1 MHRRSIIACSCGA
14 SCGET
19 SWAPIERSAS
29 LSDVKN
35 CSESRPPATM
45 RIVIAAGAGGEQHA
59 EEHHVDDAEQEDRDQ
74 HPDLQSGVAAE

>member
-29 LSDVKN
+29 LSEVKN
-35 CSESRPPATM
+35 CSDSRPPATM
-45 RIVIAAGAGGEQHA
+45 RIVIPLAPAAK
-59 EEHHVDDAEQEDRDQ
+59 RT
-74 HPDLQSGVAAE
+74 PRSTT